1 MIVARSSPTD
11 PVGRHAARASG
22 ADPLDLLLR
31 GAPRR
36 SLPWPPPTGWLLAVA
51 AAVAVGAMAWMVLG
65 QRHDP
70 AELTLPRA
78 TPANPTPADPAPA
91 NPAPAAGVSTTVP
104 SIGLVAHVAG
114 AVNHPGLVRLAPGAR
129 VDEAIAAA
137 GGFRPDADLD
147 RVNLAAPVTDGE
159 RVYVLALGQQSEPPA
174 AGPASAP
181 SAAASA
187 PDAVVD
193 LNAAT
198 MEQLDSLPGVG
209 PATAKAIIDHRSQH
223 GPFRRVEDLLDVRG
237 IGDAKL
243 EALRPSVRVGS

>member
-1 MIVARSSPTD
+1 L
-11 PVGRHAARASG
+11 G
-22 ADPLDLLLR
+22 
-31 GAPRR
+31 
-36 SLPWPPPTGWLLAVA
+36 VA

-78 TPANPTPADPAPA
+78 TPSGPTATGPTATGPTATGPSTGVST
-91 NPAPAAGVSTTVP
+91 GVSTTVP
-104 SIGLVAHVAG
+104 SVGPVAHVAG

-129 VDEAIAAA
+129 VDEAVAAA

-147 RVNLAAPVTDGE
+147 RVNLAAPVTDGA
-159 RVYVLALGQQSEPPA
+159 RVYVLALGQQSEPGA
-174 AGPASAP
+174 TGPAPVSSGP
-181 SAAASA
+181 TSA

-198 MEQLDSLPGVG
+198 LEQLDSLPGVG
-209 PATAKAIIDHRSQH
+209 PATAKAIIDYRSQH

-243 EALRPSVRVGS
+243 EALRPTVRVGS